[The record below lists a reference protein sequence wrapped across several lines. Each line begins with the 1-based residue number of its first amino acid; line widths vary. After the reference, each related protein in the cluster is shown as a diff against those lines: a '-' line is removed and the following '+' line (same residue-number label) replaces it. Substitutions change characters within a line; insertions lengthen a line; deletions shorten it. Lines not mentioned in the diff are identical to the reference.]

1 VAQWRQRFARA
12 GLAGLEDEA
21 RPGRPK
27 ADLELTQEER
37 AQLEQWARRAK
48 SAQALALRAR

>member
-1 VAQWRQRFARA
+1 MAQWRQRFARA